1 MDSDWHIVGISTTQL
16 VAPGEPQPTAPI
28 AYVPYRAVSTVS
40 GADGA
45 VNRLVVSGTSHDA
58 SAQSA
63 LADTLDANLTAAGIG
78 VQSAE
83 THSRMRA
90 QVERLT
96 TPILLLLTSMAA
108 LFAIVGGLGLLGTMS
123 LNVLERTGEFG
134 VLRAIGAT
142 GRIVLSIVLVE
153 GLTVALLS
161 WVLGSVVSI
170 PMGVVMGNAVGLS
183 FIKVPLEFHFAPFG
197 LVLWLAMAIV
207 LAVVASWVPARNA
220 SRLSV
225 RDAIAYE

>member
-1 MDSDWHIVGISTTQL
+1 
-16 VAPGEPQPTAPI
+16 
-28 AYVPYRAVSTVS
+28 
-40 GADGA
+40 
-45 VNRLVVSGTSHDA
+45 
-58 SAQSA
+58 
-63 LADTLDANLTAAGIG
+63 
-78 VQSAE
+78 
-83 THSRMRA
+83 
-90 QVERLT
+90 
-96 TPILLLLTSMAA
+96 
-108 LFAIVGGLGLLGTMS
+108 
-123 LNVLERTGEFG
+123 VLERTGEFG

-170 PMGVVMGNAVGLS
+170 PMGMVMGNAVGLS